1 MANPVINRN
10 KSKKIGVKMSKVKV
24 KTNNK
29 EDQALEVI
37 LAVTVAKLTVTS
49 LYSVNIVTDISLFS
63 YCYIITNSI
72 QSGRTKY
79 KITSI
84 ASKLWH
90 ISKLKIK
97 SELYDCLII
106 VRYFNAEHTASS
118 GHNKNS

>member
-1 MANPVINRN
+1 
-10 KSKKIGVKMSKVKV
+10 MSKVKV

-37 LAVTVAKLTVTS
+37 LAVTVATLIVTS
-49 LYSVNIVTDISLFS
+49 LYSVNFIVTDKSLFS
-63 YCYIITNSI
+63 YCYIRINSI

-97 SELYDCLII
+97 SELYDCPII
-106 VRYFNAEHTASS
+106 VRYFNAEHTASF
-118 GHNKNS
+118 GHHKNS

>member
-1 MANPVINRN
+1 MNL
-10 KSKKIGVKMSKVKV
+10 KKFGVKMSKVKV

-37 LAVTVAKLTVTS
+37 LAVTVATLTVTS
-49 LYSVNIVTDISLFS
+49 LYSVEFIVTDISLFS
-63 YCYIITNSI
+63 YCYIKTNSI
-72 QSGRTKY
+72 QSGRIKY

-97 SELYDCLII
+97 SELYDCPII

-118 GHNKNS
+118 GHHKNS

>member
-1 MANPVINRN
+1 
-10 KSKKIGVKMSKVKV
+10 MSKVKV

-37 LAVTVAKLTVTS
+37 LAVTVATLIVTS

-63 YCYIITNSI
+63 YCIKINSI

-97 SELYDCLII
+97 SELYDCPII

-118 GHNKNS
+118 GHHKNS